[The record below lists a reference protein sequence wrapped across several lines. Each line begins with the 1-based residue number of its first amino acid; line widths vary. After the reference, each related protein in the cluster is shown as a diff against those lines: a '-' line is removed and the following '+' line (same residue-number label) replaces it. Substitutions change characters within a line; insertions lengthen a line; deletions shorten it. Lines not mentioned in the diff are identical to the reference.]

1 MNLLKDVCG
10 TFCDGLAMREVPMG
24 FAIRTP
30 FRNADGDAVALYARR
45 DPDFS
50 SRYRFEDDGAT
61 MAELQEEGFSLDNEV
76 RGAEFHRLLTEYGCH
91 YDEGEILIH
100 TDYLS
105 EEQMPAYFLK
115 FMALMVRLGDL
126 RMMSRTVVRDTF
138 KIDLQEFVEAT
149 FQGMAAVER
158 DASPMATLSDYVAD
172 VVVRGPDATLAIYAG
187 TTEVKALEAFVLW
200 QEMERQGLTGVIP
213 MVVFENAKPATIKA
227 RTMARLM
234 NSNVSLGSLGGAQW
248 DVSQKMRQQAGIKGV
263 LQ

>member
-30 FRNADGDAVALYARR
+30 FRNSDGDAVALYARR
-45 DPDFS
+45 DNDIAG
-50 SRYRFEDDGAT
+50 RYRFEDDGAT
-61 MAELQEEGFSLDNEV
+61 IADLQEEGFSLDNEA
-76 RGAEFHRLLTEYGCH
+76 RSSEFHRLLSEYGCH

-100 TDYLS
+100 TDYLT
-105 EEQMPAYFLK
+105 EEQLPAYFLK

-126 RMMSRTVVRDTF
+126 RMLSRTVVRDTF
-138 KIDLQEFVEAT
+138 KADLQEFVEAT
-149 FQGMAAVER
+149 FEGMATVER
-158 DASPMATLSDYVAD
+158 DASPIASLSDYVAD

-200 QEMERQGLTGVIP
+200 QELERQGLSGIIP
-213 MVVFENAKPATIKA
+213 MVVFESAKPATIKA

-234 NSNVSLGSLGGAQW
+234 NSNVSLGSLAGSQW
-248 DVSQKMRQQAGIKGV
+248 DVGQKMKQQAGLRT

>member
-45 DPDFS
+45 DSDIAG
-50 SRYRFEDDGAT
+50 RYRFEDDGAT
-61 MAELQEEGFSLDNEV
+61 IAELQEEGFSLDSEA
-76 RGAEFHRLLTEYGCH
+76 RSSEFHKLLSEYGCH

-100 TDYLS
+100 TDYLT
-105 EEQMPAYFLK
+105 EEQLPAYFLK

-126 RMMSRTVVRDTF
+126 RMLSRNVVRDTF
-138 KIDLQEFVEAT
+138 KADLQEFVETT
-149 FQGMAAVER
+149 FEGMAAVER
-158 DASPMATLSDYVAD
+158 DASPVASLSDYVAD

-200 QEMERQGLTGVIP
+200 QELERQGLSGIIP
-213 MVVFENAKPATIKA
+213 MVVFESAKPATIKA

-234 NSNVSLGSLGGAQW
+234 NSNVSLGSLAGSQW
-248 DVSQKMRQQAGIKGV
+248 DVGQKMKQQAGLRT